1 MNISIKKMQKKNKV
15 KDTSLK
21 TAPGSLKYVGKL
33 VDHSI
38 NIKIVEYNSDLFEEK
53 IIEKDFANIKI
64 DNSNYLKTWLN
75 IDGIHQPGVIQEI
88 GNIFNLHP
96 LVLEDIMNTNQKPK
110 YDYYGDD
117 ILFFTMKAIEYNS
130 NTKSIE
136 VEHVSLVLGHNFL
149 ITFQEEGNIDIF
161 SEINDRLKSGIGKV
175 RKYNV
180 DYLFF
185 QMVDIMIDNYLEVIQ
200 KIDEDLDVLENSI
213 INNPH
218 SNSQNLLYSH
228 KREINLMRKFTMPVR
243 EMLNSIVLFNEN
255 NLFHKNTKLYLRDAQ
270 DHAQQVVEML
280 DTNRE
285 MIAGLMDLYFSQ
297 MSNKMNNIIKVLTI
311 ISVIFMPLTFL
322 VGVYGMNF
330 DFMPE
335 LRWKYGYYSVWVLS
349 IIITVVLL
357 VFFRK
362 KRWI

>member
-1 MNISIKKMQKKNKV
+1 MQKKGKI

-21 TAPGSLKYVGKL
+21 TSPGSLKYVGKE

-38 NIKIVEYNSDLFEEK
+38 NIKIVEYNSDYFNEK
-53 IIEKDFANIKI
+53 TIEKHFGNIVI
-64 DNSNYLKTWLN
+64 DSNDDKKTWLN
-75 IDGIHQPGVIQEI
+75 IDGIHQPTVIQEI

-110 YDYYGDD
+110 FDYYGDD
-117 ILFFTMKAIEYNS
+117 ILFFTMKAIEYNEI
-130 NTKSIE
+130 TKTID
-136 VEHVSLVLGHNFL
+136 VEHVSLILGHDFL
-149 ITFQEEGNIDIF
+149 LTFQEEGNPDIF
-161 SEINDRLKSGIGKV
+161 RDINSRLKSGIGKV

-200 KIDEDLDVLENSI
+200 KIDDELDVLEDAI
-213 INNPH
+213 IKSPPND
-218 SNSQNLLYSH
+218 SQNLLYSH
-228 KREINLMRKFTMPVR
+228 KRELNAMRKYTLPVR
-243 EMLNSIVLFNEN
+243 EMLNSIILFNEN

-280 DTNRE
+280 DNNRE

-297 MSNKMNNIIKVLTI
+297 MSNKMNHIIKVLTI

-335 LRWKYGYYSVWVLS
+335 LRWKYGY
-349 IIITVVLL
+349 LL
-357 VFFRK
+357 VWLVIILITTMLLFFFRK
-362 KRWI
+362 KRWL

>member
-1 MNISIKKMQKKNKV
+1 MQKKNKI

-21 TAPGSLKYVGKL
+21 TAPGSLKYVGKV

-38 NIKIVEYNSDLFEEK
+38 NIKIVEYNLDHFSEK
-53 IIEKDFANIKI
+53 IIDKDFAKI
-64 DNSNYLKTWLN
+64 EIDGNNNKKTWLN
-75 IDGIHQPGVIQEI
+75 IDGIHQPSVIQEI
-88 GNIFNLHP
+88 GNIFDLHP

-110 YDYYGDD
+110 FDYYGDD

-130 NTKSIE
+130 STKSIE
-136 VEHVSLVLGHNFL
+136 IEHVSLVLGKEFL
-149 ITFQEEGNIDIF
+149 LTFQEEGNLDIF
-161 SEINDRLKSGIGKV
+161 AEINNRLKSGIGKV

-200 KIDEDLDVLENSI
+200 KIDDDLDILENSI

-218 SNSQNLLYSH
+218 NNSQNLLYSH
-228 KREINLMRKFTMPVR
+228 KREINLMRKYTLPVR

-255 NLFHKNTKLYLRDAQ
+255 NLFHKNTKMYLRDAQ

-285 MIAGLMDLYFSQ
+285 LIAGLMDLYFSQ

-335 LRWKYGYYSVWVLS
+335 LRWKYGYFLVLILSVF
-349 IIITVVLL
+349 ITCILL
-357 VFFRK
+357 LFFRK